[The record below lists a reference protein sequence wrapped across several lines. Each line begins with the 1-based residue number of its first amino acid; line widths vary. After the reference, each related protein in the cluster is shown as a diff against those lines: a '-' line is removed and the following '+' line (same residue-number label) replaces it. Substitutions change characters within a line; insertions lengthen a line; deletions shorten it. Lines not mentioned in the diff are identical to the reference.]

1 MLFVYI
7 SWLPERVRQRTT
19 SAAVRKTQGIRYQG
33 KSERMDRKLLRLEN
47 NSSRGQRNIFG
58 LAENFP
64 SGVPQGRVIGPLLF
78 LLYVNDLPDWIRN
91 ELKMFA
97 DDTKFWS
104 RIKAVADSTIL
115 QQGLDSVCCWS
126 DKWQIRFNVEKCKL
140 MHIGHSVPTDYY
152 MMEGTQKVPLKK
164 VQAETDLGVVI
175 RSDLKPTSQCNKS
188 AAVERRIIAM
198 VRRHFKKLDVEDFLL
213 IYKTYI
219 RPSLEFC
226 IQSWSPFLDYR
237 KAFDSVPQRTTSTAI
252 GKAQGIRYQ
261 GKSACMDRR
270 LLGLENNS
278 SRDQRNIF
286 GLAESC
292 EWVSSRQRHWTTFI
306 YKSTEGYRNTG
317 KGPKN
322 SNETGTSATK
332 IQLWRAATET
342 GINNTE
348 GKETARGHDWGIQI
362 IWRLGEDRLQTVLF
376 LGYESL

>member
-1 MLFVYI
+1 
-7 SWLPERVRQRTT
+7 
-19 SAAVRKTQGIRYQG
+19 
-33 KSERMDRKLLRLEN
+33 MDRKLLRLEN

-64 SGVPQGRVIGPLLF
+64 SGVPQGSVIGPLLF

-140 MHIGHSVPTDYY
+140 MHIGHSLPTDYY

-219 RPSLEFC
+219 QPHLYSVMVS
-226 IQSWSPFLDYR
+226 ISTQGYR
-237 KAFDSVPQRTTSTAI
+237 K
-252 GKAQGIRYQ
+252 
-261 GKSACMDRR
+261 
-270 LLGLENNS
+270 
-278 SRDQRNIF
+278 
-286 GLAESC
+286 
-292 EWVSSRQRHWTTFI
+292 
-306 YKSTEGYRNTG
+306 TE

-322 SNETGTSATK
+322 SNKTGTSATK
-332 IQLWRAATET
+332 IQL
-342 GINNTE
+342 
-348 GKETARGHDWGIQI
+348 
-362 IWRLGEDRLQTVLF
+362 
-376 LGYESL
+376 